1 MPPAA
6 RPSCQRFGGQRAL
19 ALGGAG
25 GTVDRDL
32 ERGVGER
39 ALGARLEGE
48 RGFFHGSALLADGRA
63 AASLL
68 QLSQE
73 TTARLIDTANQAYFT
88 RVPDLLLA
96 ALTRTLSEQG
106 YGNRHCVMLEG
117 HGREA
122 IDTELDVSRTLGWFT
137 STYPLALAD
146 AGAWDALVC
155 ATKEQLRAV
164 PDKGVGFNALRLHH
178 PRGSELPQAL
188 VVFNYLGVSHQGEAA
203 QPWQPLPL
211 ALPKPPWHW
220 PARSLPTRH
229 LVRPIQTICSSVL
242 AYRRR

>member
-1 MPPAA
+1 VGRGARGLRQTGRGSAWLLAGSGEGSQGHLLEAA
-6 RPSCQRFGGQRAL
+6 RA
-19 ALGGAG
+19 
-25 GTVDRDL
+25 
-32 ERGVGER
+32 
-39 ALGARLEGE
+39 
-48 RGFFHGSALLADGRA
+48 ADGRA

-106 YGNRHCVMLEG
+106 YGSRHCVMLEG

-122 IDTELDVSRTLGWFT
+122 IDAELDVSRTLGWFT

-146 AGAWDALVC
+146 AKEWDALVC

-178 PRGSELPQAL
+178 PRGWALPEAL
-188 VVFNYLGVSHQGEAA
+188 IVFNYLGVSHQGEAA
-203 QPWQPLPL
+203 QPWQPLP
-211 ALPKPPWHW
+211 W
-220 PARSLPTRH
+220 
-229 LVRPIQTICSSVL
+229 
-242 AYRRR
+242 RRGTCVP